1 MTMSVTVNG
10 DRRELPAGATVA
22 SLVDSMQG
30 APEGRGVAVALEGEV
45 VPRAQW
51 PSTAL
56 REGAKIEV
64 VVAVQGG

>member
-1 MTMSVTVNG
+1 MTVTVNG
-10 DRRELPAGATVA
+10 EARELPAGATVA
-22 SLVDSMQG
+22 SLIESLQN

-51 PSTAL
+51 PTTQLSD
-56 REGAKIEV
+56 GATVEV